1 MEPVQAA
8 QIPKRT
14 QRAADEL
21 QAGAAPQPVPTTPV
35 GGSGSGE
42 QRKRGATE
50 MEVRQ
55 MANRNLENP
64 ALLTVVAVF
73 HVQGSRTT
81 PLSVS

>member
-1 MEPVQAA
+1 
-8 QIPKRT
+8 
-14 QRAADEL
+14 
-21 QAGAAPQPVPTTPV
+21 
-35 GGSGSGE
+35 
-42 QRKRGATE
+42 